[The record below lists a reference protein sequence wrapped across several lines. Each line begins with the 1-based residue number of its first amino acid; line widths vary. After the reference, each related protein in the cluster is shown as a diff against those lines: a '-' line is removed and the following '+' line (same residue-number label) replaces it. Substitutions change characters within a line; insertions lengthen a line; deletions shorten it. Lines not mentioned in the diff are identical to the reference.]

1 MPPTFVVLVIAVSS
15 LSHLRH
21 FLRFLL
27 PNVLQALDSDGE
39 ETPRGESAGASKS
52 KKAADE
58 GGLSKPAIS
67 EASSD
72 GELVEIPDQELIS
85 QQKR

>member
-1 MPPTFVVLVIAVSS
+1 MPLTFVVLVIAVSS
-15 LSHLRH
+15 LGYLRH
-21 FLRFLL
+21 FICVM
-27 PNVLQALDSDGE
+27 NVLQALDSDGE
-39 ETPRGESAGASKS
+39 ETPRESAGASKS
-52 KKAADE
+52 KKASDE

-72 GELVEIPDQELIS
+72 GELVEIPDQELM